1 MERTVYHLGALV
13 GNDIDKLTKSE
24 NIDKICNIFK
34 QREIGLKDNGIK
46 QTFGSHELVQIVKT
60 RFTKFRDCYIL
71 YMANRYLCRHE
82 VLKLCMRAYSYGNW
96 FPSTF
101 KTENLS
107 RKFHMLMY
115 EVPRKALTANTGGLE
130 AEHCSESIHPFSNK
144 WSRLYRTVQNKKQ
157 KLSLIAK
164 AQWLASN
171 PTLENY
177 NKTKIRICPKCKLQS
192 HYRKSCQQMLEIVK
206 FQSKKK

>member
-1 MERTVYHLGALV
+1 MYHSGALV

-34 QREIGLKDNGIK
+34 TREIVMKDDGRK

-82 VLKLCMRAYSYGNW
+82 VLKLCMRAYSCRKW
-96 FPSTF
+96 LPLTF
-101 KTENLS
+101 KTENLG
-107 RKFHMLMY
+107 RKFHMLTY
-115 EVPRKALTANTGGLE
+115 EVPRKALKANTVGLE
-130 AEHCSESIHPFSNK
+130 AEYCSESIHPFCNK
-144 WSRLYRTVQNKKQ
+144 WNTLYHTVQTKKQ
-157 KLSLIAK
+157 KLSLFAK
-164 AQWLASN
+164 AQWLASD

-192 HYRKSCQQMLEIVK
+192 HYQK
-206 FQSKKK
+206 